1 MTKKQKMMQKRR
13 QRARMRMGAAVL
25 VMLLVLLWPA
35 AGIVDE
41 ATEDISA
48 QQQVFAPDGSL
59 ASSAAAP
66 TPTIQPT
73 LSPEP
78 TATPAPTATPVPE
91 PVTITLTFGGDCTLG
106 GDVNKNNTRFQSYV
120 DENGYA
126 YFFENLKEVFEND
139 DLTIINLEGPLT
151 EAKQKRSNR
160 QFNFRCAPENVQIL
174 VEGDVEVAHLANNH
188 AKDFLAAG
196 YEDTVKYVAEAG
208 IAGYGYSTTQVIEV
222 KGVNVGFI
230 GLTEWDY
237 EISEV
242 KEMVAQLRTECDIL
256 VASFHWGEEK
266 RYTSTTSQRRYA
278 QAAIEAGADV
288 VVGHHSHVV
297 SGVAEYENVPV
308 VFSVGNLCFGGNSSP
323 YDMDAMLFQP
333 TFTVDHTGTI
343 IDTDFKV
350 IPIRISGDKSMNDY
364 QPYVVEGDAADR
376 IMDKIAEYS
385 TVDIF

>member
-1 MTKKQKMMQKRR
+1 MTKKEKMMRKRQ
-13 QRARMRMGAAVL
+13 QRARMRMGTAL
-25 VMLLVLLWPA
+25 LLMLLVLLWPA

-41 ATEDISA
+41 ATEEGSA
-48 QQQVFAPDGSL
+48 QQQIFAPDGSL

-66 TPTIQPT
+66 TPTIAPT
-73 LSPEP
+73 ATPEPTQTPEP
-78 TATPAPTATPVPE
+78 TATPIPE

-151 EAKQKRSNR
+151 EAKEKRANR
-160 QFNFRCAPENVQIL
+160 QFNFRCDPANVQIL

-188 AKDFLAAG
+188 AKDFLTAG

-208 IAGYGYSTTQVIEV
+208 IAGYGYKQTQIIEV
-222 KGVNVGFI
+222 KGVKVGFI

-237 EISEV
+237 DVSEV
-242 KEMVAQLRTECDIL
+242 KEMISELRAECDIL

-266 RYTSTTSQRRYA
+266 RYTSTTEQRRYA
-278 QAAIEAGADV
+278 KAAVEAGADV

-297 SGVAEYENVPV
+297 SGVTEYEDVPV

-343 IDTDFKV
+343 IDTDFEV
-350 IPIRISGDKSMNDY
+350 IPVRISGDKSMNGY
-364 QPYVVEGDAADR
+364 QPHVAEGKDAER
-376 IMDKIAEYS
+376 ILDKISEYS
-385 TVDIF
+385 TVNVF